1 MPRPPRVNRDF
12 LRGLLSGVL
21 GTLAALLIGAYVSGT
36 ILPPGGGILKLP
48 PPDLPAKI
56 PPGESPRLDYDR
68 MVRTPAGRPVPL
80 SGFRGQ
86 VVFLSFFASWCPPCT
101 AEMPSIQNLYGQLRG
116 IPEVRFLLVTQEDP
130 ETVRAFLEKS
140 DYTVPMFL
148 EDGSLA
154 RAFGV
159 DAIPETFLLNRKG
172 EVVFRH
178 GGAARWD
185 AEGVDAFIRRLL

>member
-1 MPRPPRVNRDF
+1 MPLNRPVNRDF

-36 ILPPGGGILKLP
+36 IRVPGGGLFQLP
-48 PPDLPAKI
+48 PPDLPKEI
-56 PPGESPRLDYDR
+56 PPAQSPRLDYNR
-68 MVRTPAGRPVPL
+68 VVRTPGGQPVPL
-80 SGFRGQ
+80 AAFRGH
-86 VVFLSFFASWCPPCT
+86 VVFLSFFASWCTPCT

-130 ETVRAFLEKS
+130 DAVQAFLNQG

-148 EDGSLA
+148 EDGSIA
-154 RAFGV
+154 RRFGV
-159 DAIPETFLLNRKG
+159 DAIPETLLLNRDGK
-172 EVVFRH
+172 VVFRH

-185 AEGVDAFIRRLL
+185 AEGVDTFIRSLL